1 MVRMMLLCC
10 VTLGAMAA
18 EPSLAYAAAPGVPA
32 PAPRQESP
40 FACVESALSRAE
52 RKQHFEEYGPLL
64 RARLQRI
71 HELPDGY
78 EFGFA
83 PEAGTYRMLSTWMF
97 QERLC
102 CPFFD
107 LALRID
113 REGGPLWLRL
123 TGRKGVKEFI
133 TAEFDPWFREGAR

>member
-1 MVRMMLLCC
+1 MMRWNLCRCCLSLLALF
-10 VTLGAMAA
+10 TATPALASSS
-18 EPSLAYAAAPGVPA
+18 PSPKH
-32 PAPRQESP
+32 ESP
-40 FACVESALSRAE
+40 FACVESALSPAE
-52 RKQHFEEYGPLL
+52 RKQHFEEYGPRL

-71 HELPDGY
+71 QELPNGY

-83 PEAGTYRMLSTWMF
+83 NTAETYRMLSTWMY

-107 LALRID
+107 LELRID

-123 TGRKGVKEFI
+123 TGREGVKEFI
-133 TAEFDPWFREGAR
+133 KAEFDPWFRRGAR